1 MGKLLFCQLSNANTA
16 VIVISRHSASC
27 PYDLIYRIN
36 CINARPRLSKVI
48 MTDLIEVFLTLGY
61 MKHLRA
67 SNGRFG
73 DDETAFRNSSKKKAH
88 MNTYRTPESEETIT
102 FPQKY
107 LHTLIFYLT

>member
-1 MGKLLFCQLSNANTA
+1 
-16 VIVISRHSASC
+16 
-27 PYDLIYRIN
+27 
-36 CINARPRLSKVI
+36 

-61 MKHLRA
+61 K
-67 SNGRFG
+67 SIK
-73 DDETAFRNSSKKKAH
+73 RNVRGWRNRVLQSQAKKKAH